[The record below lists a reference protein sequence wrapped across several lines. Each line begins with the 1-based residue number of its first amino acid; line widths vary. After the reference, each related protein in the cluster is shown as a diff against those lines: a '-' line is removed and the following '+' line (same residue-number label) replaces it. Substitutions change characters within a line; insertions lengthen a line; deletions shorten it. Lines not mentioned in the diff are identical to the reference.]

1 MRNLRNKVRQVVQE
15 EVNAHNTSRMLVT
28 EIGDAG
34 AKPYKFTRFDGNLKE
49 YEADSVHFKT
59 DSGLLYVV
67 YLENREMYLDVTFKA
82 NGTFDITNRGE
93 LYRIMATI
101 IAIVE
106 RVFKKSELRG
116 IRYSPIEKNN
126 DGGRGRDMLYRLFID
141 SFVKKHGL
149 KVEFD
154 RQGEDVL
161 VHLNDPT
168 GKFLMVSLREKLLNP
183 RQYRITK
190 RDLNVDGDLD
200 LSGTNITTLPKTL
213 QVGGDLYLNSCT
225 SLKALPNGLR
235 VGWNLDLNGCT
246 SLKMLPDGL
255 EVDGDLYI
263 EDTPLAKMYS
273 DDEIRDMVEASGG
286 YVGGNIYI

>member
-1 MRNLRNKVRQVVQE
+1 
-15 EVNAHNTSRMLVT
+15 
-28 EIGDAG
+28 
-34 AKPYKFTRFDGNLKE
+34 
-49 YEADSVHFKT
+49 
-59 DSGLLYVV
+59 
-67 YLENREMYLDVTFKA
+67 
-82 NGTFDITNRGE
+82 
-93 LYRIMATI
+93 
-101 IAIVE
+101 
-106 RVFKKSELRG
+106 
-116 IRYSPIEKNN
+116 
-126 DGGRGRDMLYRLFID
+126 MLYRLFID

-213 QVGGDLYLNSCT
+213 QVDGDLYLNSCT